1 MTHLGVYKSAASRGA
16 FGVAPFPP
24 ASVSPSLQQT
34 HISPY
39 PKNKVKIKRRRTKT
53 TGTGIACKTAETR
66 RGWVRVVGMCAAGTL
81 PSPAPLPLPRG
92 CLLLLEQRQKS
103 KGVIAVYGSAS
114 TSSTPP
120 DLRLQT
126 RTHPPPA
133 YVSHPEQEQRR
144 AYASSA
150 GWAYSRAGRGPYDLL
165 CVRPHRVSSRGRRPR
180 TA

>member
-39 PKNKVKIKRRRTKT
+39 PKNKVKIKRRHTKT
-53 TGTGIACKTAETR
+53 TGPGIACKTAGTR
-66 RGWVRVVGMCAAGTL
+66 RGWVRVVGMCAAGT
-81 PSPAPLPLPRG
+81 PPPVPPPLPRW
-92 CLLLLEQRQKS
+92 LLLRLEQQQKS
-103 KGVIAVYGSAS
+103 KGATVVHGPSS
-114 TSSTPP
+114 TSCSPP
-120 DLRLQT
+120 LQSRT
-126 RTHPPPA
+126 RPPPV
-133 YVSHPEQEQRR
+133 YVSHPEQEQQH

-150 GWAYSRAGRGPYDLL
+150 GWAYSRAGRRPYDLS
-165 CVRPHRVSSRGRRPR
+165 CARPHRVSSRGRRPR